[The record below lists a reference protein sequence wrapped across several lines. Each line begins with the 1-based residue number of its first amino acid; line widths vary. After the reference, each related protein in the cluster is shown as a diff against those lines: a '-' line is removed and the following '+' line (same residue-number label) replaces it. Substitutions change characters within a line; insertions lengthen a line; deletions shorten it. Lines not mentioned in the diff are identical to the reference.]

1 MLVALKW
8 EKTRRW
14 FPVAAAILIL
24 IQLVVAA
31 PFAIHGGARDMRDD
45 AFLQSIRTEGEPTRI
60 VTPLERNY
68 LYPAGVDQY
77 DAQIAVQ
84 SRLGVPCYNVANRVD
99 QLDTYTGLRPKRL
112 ESMFNSLQE
121 RFGVRSVDALRRYS
135 VTRMMIK
142 DPYFPDELEI
152 ATAAS
157 EGGVRVLD
165 DRKWGIMGW
174 SVPHRPW
181 ALFAESTVVAKGE
194 KEAMGLLLSDMGSGG
209 NTVVLEDAS
218 LPTQPAP
225 GKIISYERQ
234 QNQLRIEAV
243 AGGDGVLVINDS
255 YWPGWKATID
265 GREVPVWRADYL
277 VRAVPWP
284 AGRHVLEM
292 RYQPGEVNTGLVLSG
307 AGLVVLLG
315 MLIVER
321 RKPYL
326 PRIDADNCG

>member
-1 MLVALKW
+1 M
-8 EKTRRW
+8 
-14 FPVAAAILIL
+14 
-24 IQLVVAA
+24 VAA

-68 LYPAGVDQY
+68 LYPAGVDKY

-135 VTRMMIK
+135 VTHMMIK
-142 DPYFPDELEI
+142 DPYFPDELEV
-152 ATAAS
+152 AKAAS
-157 EGGVRVLD
+157 EGGGRVVD
-165 DRKWGIMGW
+165 DRKWGVMGW

-181 ALFAESTVVAKGE
+181 AFFATSPLNAKGE
-194 KEAMGLLLSDMGSGG
+194 NEAMELLLSDMGSGG
-209 NTVVLEDAS
+209 NTVVLENARLS
-218 LPTQPAP
+218 GPPAP
-225 GKIISYERQ
+225 GKIISYKRQ
-234 QNQLRIEAV
+234 QNQIRIEAV
-243 AGGDGVLVINDS
+243 AEGNGVLVVNDS
-255 YWPGWKATID
+255 YWPGWQATID

-292 RYQPGEVNTGLVLSG
+292 RYRPGEVRAGMILSG
-307 AGLVVLLG
+307 AGVVALLG
-315 MLIVER
+315 MVIFQW
-321 RKPYL
+321 RKPYA
-326 PRIDADNCG
+326 ADRCG